1 MDKIAKAIVEVT
13 KTIKGIEKD
22 ATVGSGNYS
31 YKGVKYKDV
40 TDTVR
45 PVMTD
50 NGLSCVPIGVTPE
63 HQIDRWEETN
73 QYGAKTKQ
81 SVFTAVST
89 KYLLLHES
97 GQSIELAG
105 YGQGVD
111 TQDKSAGK
119 ATTYALK
126 NTLLYT
132 FLVSTG
138 KIEDTDTDH
147 SNDIEVP
154 QAKSKAPVVKVNL
167 TTDHENYEKVK
178 SFLSGGG
185 DIKEVEKKY
194 ILSDEIKKELQ

>member
-1 MDKIAKAIVEVT
+1 MDEIAKAIVEVT
-13 KTIKGIEKD
+13 KAIKGIEKD
-22 ATVGSGNYS
+22 ATVGSGNYA

-50 NGLSCVPIGVTPE
+50 NGLSCLPIGVTPE
-63 HQIDRWEETN
+63 HKIERWEAS
-73 QYGAKTKQ
+73 GKTKQ
-81 SVFTAVST
+81 SVFTTVST

-105 YGQGVD
+105 YGQGSD
-111 TQDKSAGK
+111 TQDKGAGK

-132 FLVSTG
+132 FLISTG

-154 QAKSKAPVVKVNL
+154 QAAPIVRQVFDNTHSRWEANKNL
-167 TTDHENYEKVK
+167 LANKKITMEK
-178 SFLSGGG
+178 L
-185 DIKEVEKKY
+185 ETKY
-194 ILSDEIKKELQ
+194 IISDEAKKELNG